1 MELAVVYMMQG
12 GLFSLLTYRIS
23 CFKGWV
29 CAEVVSAAAQQAG
42 CKLLTADAEWGVDSH
57 SHSHSHC
64 HWATKGSKT
73 ELPRPKN
80 NSVSTGS
87 ILEP

>member
-42 CKLLTADAEWGVDSH
+42 CKLLTAVLNGASTLITVIVAVQSQ
-57 SHSHSHC
+57 SLSLSL
-64 HWATKGSKT
+64 ATKGSK
-73 ELPRPKN
+73 
-80 NSVSTGS
+80 S
-87 ILEP
+87 

>member
-42 CKLLTADAEWGVDSH
+42 CKLLTADAEWGVDT
-57 SHSHSHC
+57 HC
-64 HWATKGSKT
+64 HWRRRVQK
-73 ELPRPKN
+73 PNFRDPKIIRFQPVQFLN
-80 NSVSTGS
+80 PKPKP
-87 ILEP
+87 L

>member
-57 SHSHSHC
+57 SHTVTGDEGFKNRTS
-64 HWATKGSKT
+64 ATQK
-73 ELPRPKN
+73 
-80 NSVSTGS
+80 
-87 ILEP
+87 

>member
-42 CKLLTADAEWGVDSH
+42 CKLITADAEWGVE
-57 SHSHSHC
+57 SHSHC
-64 HWATKGSKT
+64 HCHTVTGDEGFKNRTSATQK
-73 ELPRPKN
+73 
-80 NSVSTGS
+80 
-87 ILEP
+87 